1 MTLSINTNRGAMI
14 ALQTLSMTNR
24 DLITTQRH
32 ISTGLRINGPKDD
45 ASTYAIA
52 QSMRGDIAGMDAVK
66 LSLAGGIS
74 IVDTAIE
81 GARAVS
87 DLLIEMKA
95 KAVQASQE
103 GLDAAA
109 QNAIASDFDNMVEQL
124 QEIVDSSKFNGSN
137 LIDASITTLNVLSSV
152 DGDFINVRGQDLNTT
167 TIGSTDA
174 SGLSISQADLSTSA
188 DALVALGIIDAA
200 IDEVSTSLAELGS
213 DGNRLELQNDFT
225 TKLRDI
231 LTAGVGNLVDADM
244 AQESADLTALQ
255 VKQQLGTQSL
265 AIANQSPQIILSLFS
280 G

>member
-14 ALQTLSMTNR
+14 ALQALNATNSS
-24 DLITTQRH
+24 LISTQRH
-32 ISTGLRINGPKDD
+32 ISTGLKINGPKDD

-66 LSLAGGIS
+66 LSLSGGSS

-95 KAVQASQE
+95 KAVQASQD
-103 GLDAAA
+103 GLDAAS
-109 QNAIASDFDNMVEQL
+109 QNAIDSDFDNMVEQL
-124 QEIVDSSKFNGSN
+124 QEIVNSSKFNGTN
-137 LIDASITTLNVLSSV
+137 LIDASVTTLNVLSSV

-167 TIGSTDA
+167 TIGQTSA
-174 SGLSISQADLSTSA
+174 SGNTISQADLSSPA
-188 DALVALGIIDAA
+188 NALIALDIIDSA
-200 IDEVSTSLAELGS
+200 IDEVSASLAELGS

-231 LTAGVGNLVDADM
+231 LTAGVGNLVDADL
-244 AQESADLTALQ
+244 AEESAMLAALQ

-265 AIANQSPQIILSLFS
+265 AIANQSPQIILSLFQ
-280 G
+280 

>member
-14 ALQTLSMTNR
+14 ALQALNATNSS
-24 DLITTQRH
+24 LISTQRH
-32 ISTGLRINGPKDD
+32 ISTGLKINGPKDD

-66 LSLAGGIS
+66 LSLSGGSS

-95 KAVQASQE
+95 KAVQASQD
-103 GLDAAA
+103 GLDAAS
-109 QNAIASDFDNMVEQL
+109 QNAIDSDFDNMVEQL
-124 QEIVDSSKFNGSN
+124 QEIVNSSKFNGTN
-137 LIDASITTLNVLSSV
+137 LIDASVTTLNVLSSV

-167 TIGSTDA
+167 TIGQTST
-174 SGLSISQADLSTSA
+174 SGNTISQADLSSSA
-188 DALVALGIIDAA
+188 NALIALDIIDSA
-200 IDEVSTSLAELGS
+200 IDEVSASLAELGS

-231 LTAGVGNLVDADM
+231 LTAGVGNLVDADL
-244 AQESADLTALQ
+244 AEESAKLAALQ

-265 AIANQSPQIILSLFS
+265 AIANQSPQIILSLFQ
-280 G
+280 

>member
-14 ALQTLSMTNR
+14 ALQTLNATNKN
-24 DLITTQRH
+24 LITAQRH
-32 ISTGLRINGPKDD
+32 ISTGLKINGPKDD

-66 LSLAGGIS
+66 LSLSGGIS

-103 GLDAAA
+103 GLDVAA
-109 QNAIASDFDNMVEQL
+109 QNAIDSDFDNMVEQL
-124 QEIVDSSKFNGSN
+124 QEMVNSSKFNGSN

-167 TIGSTDA
+167 TIGQT
-174 SGLSISQADLSTSA
+174 SGSGQTISQADLSSPA
-188 DALVALGIIDAA
+188 NALIALDIIDSA
-200 IDEVSTSLAELGS
+200 IDEVSTALAELGS

-244 AQESADLTALQ
+244 AEESAMLTALQ

-265 AIANQSPQIILSLFS
+265 SIANQSPQIILSLFQ
-280 G
+280 